1 MEEKNDLEKLFIAY
15 LLNELNA
22 EEEAYAIKAIN
33 ADPVVKKDFEDF
45 KNLLRLVNIKQNID
59 AIDLLQERKRF
70 EELWKSRQTNPSSVT
85 EKYQLRVTGESG
97 ETKKAATFGWYLRA
111 IAVAASIIFVI
122 GFGWLMFYRKPAK
135 APSVVSKDN
144 VAQDTQ
150 KVFTRFETNV
160 TGQPRRF
167 LLPDGTEVTLWDQS
181 IVSFTAPFTGNKR
194 DIGLRGK
201 ANFKVAKDKTKP
213 FTVYSDGISTTA
225 LGTEF
230 SVTSFAKEN
239 IITVR
244 LKEGKV
250 VVKSLDS
257 LKENLIAPF
266 YLLPGQELV
275 YNKQKATAIVRKFKI
290 DFAKDTYVARENL
303 IDDDPSM
310 PKNNGGTWFM
320 FNNQS
325 LPQIFDQ
332 LELIYNVEIVYNR
345 KETEKLYF
353 IGKFDKKDSLEY
365 ILKSIVTLNNLTLSK
380 QKNKYIIHK

>member
-1 MEEKNDLEKLFIAY
+1 MEEKNDLEKLFISY

-22 EEEAYAIKAIN
+22 EDEAYVIKAIN

-45 KNLLRLVNIKQNID
+45 KNLLRLVHIKQNID
-59 AIDLLQERKRF
+59 AIDLLQERTRL
-70 EELWKSRQTNPSSVT
+70 EELWKSRQRNQPVT
-85 EKYQLRVTGESG
+85 EINQLRVTGETG
-97 ETKKAATFGWYLRA
+97 ETKKPVTFGWYVRA
-111 IAVAASIIFVI
+111 IAAAASIILVI
-122 GFGWLMFYRKPAK
+122 GFGWLMVYHKPVK
-135 APSVVSKDN
+135 APSLVSKDN
-144 VAQDTQ
+144 VAQDTE

-160 TGQPRRF
+160 SGQPRRF

-181 IVSFTAPFTGNKR
+181 IVSFTTPFAGNKR
-194 DIGLRGK
+194 DISLKGK
-201 ANFKVAKDKTKP
+201 ASFKVAKDKTKP

-250 VVKSLDS
+250 VVKSPDS
-257 LKENLIAPF
+257 LKENFITPF

-275 YNKQKATAIVRKFKI
+275 YNKQRSIAIVRKFKI
-290 DFAKDTYVARENL
+290 DPAKDRYVAMEKL
-303 IDDDPSM
+303 TDDPSL

-345 KETEKLYF
+345 KDVEKLYF
-353 IGKFDKKDSLEY
+353 IGKFDKKDSLDY
-365 ILKSIVTLNNLTLSK
+365 ILRSIVTLNNLTLSK
-380 QKNKYIIHK
+380 KESKYIIHK

>member
-1 MEEKNDLEKLFIAY
+1 MEEKNDFEKLFISY

-22 EEEAYAIKAIN
+22 EDEAYVIKAIN

-45 KNLLRLVNIKQNID
+45 KNLLRLVHIKQNID
-59 AIDLLQERKRF
+59 AIDLLQERTRL
-70 EELWKSRQTNPSSVT
+70 EELWKSRQRNQPVT
-85 EKYQLRVTGESG
+85 EINQLRVTGETG
-97 ETKKAATFGWYLRA
+97 ETKKPVTFGWYVRA
-111 IAVAASIIFVI
+111 IAAAASIILVI
-122 GFGWLMFYRKPAK
+122 GFGWLMVYHKPVK
-135 APSVVSKDN
+135 APSLVSKDN
-144 VAQDTQ
+144 VAQDTE

-160 TGQPRRF
+160 SGQPRRF

-181 IVSFTAPFTGNKR
+181 IVSFTTPFAGNKR
-194 DIGLRGK
+194 DISLKGK
-201 ANFKVAKDKTKP
+201 ASFKVAKDKTKP

-250 VVKSLDS
+250 VVKSPDS
-257 LKENLIAPF
+257 LKENFITPF

-275 YNKQKATAIVRKFKI
+275 YNKQRSIAIVRKFKI
-290 DFAKDTYVARENL
+290 DPAKDRYVAMEKL
-303 IDDDPSM
+303 TDDPSL

-345 KETEKLYF
+345 KDVDKLYF
-353 IGKFDKKDSLEY
+353 IGKFDKKDSLDY
-365 ILKSIVTLNNLTLSK
+365 ILRSIVTLNNLTLSK
-380 QKNKYIIHK
+380 KESKYIIHK

>member
-1 MEEKNDLEKLFIAY
+1 MEEKNDFEKLFISY

-22 EEEAYAIKAIN
+22 EDEAYVIKAIN

-45 KNLLRLVNIKQNID
+45 KNLLRLVHIKQNID
-59 AIDLLQERKRF
+59 AIDLLQERTRL
-70 EELWKSRQTNPSSVT
+70 EELWKSRQRNQPVTEINQLSVT
-85 EKYQLRVTGESG
+85 G
-97 ETKKAATFGWYLRA
+97 ETKKPVTFGWYVRA
-111 IAVAASIIFVI
+111 IAAAASIILVL
-122 GFGWLMFYRKPAK
+122 GFGWLMVYHKPVK
-135 APSVVSKDN
+135 APSLVSKDN
-144 VAQDTQ
+144 VAQDTE

-160 TGQPRRF
+160 SGQPRRF
-167 LLPDGTEVTLWDQS
+167 LLPDGTEVTLFDQS
-181 IVSFTAPFTGNKR
+181 IVSFTTPFAGNKR
-194 DIGLRGK
+194 DISLKGK
-201 ANFKVAKDKTKP
+201 ASFKVAKDKTKP

-250 VVKSLDS
+250 VVKSPDS
-257 LKENLIAPF
+257 LKENFRIPF

-275 YNKQKATAIVRKFKI
+275 YNKQRSIAIVRKFKI
-290 DFAKDTYVARENL
+290 DPAKDRYVAMEKL
-303 IDDDPSM
+303 TDDPSL

-325 LPQIFDQ
+325 LPQIFNQ

-345 KETEKLYF
+345 KDVEKLYF
-353 IGKFDKKDSLEY
+353 IGKFDKKDSLDY

-380 QKNKYIIHK
+380 QKSKYIIHKQD